1 MDSAATRR
9 VQARGMPPAVPP
21 RAVIWVCMALA
32 TLPIGAGA
40 QTIVQDHP
48 GQYNRADVENGSRL
62 YAAQCAQ
69 CHGPTGDT
77 VPGVDL
83 RRGQFTSAS
92 SDEDLARAIVMG
104 VPGAGMPPFA
114 LQPPEL
120 TGIIAFIRAGLD
132 VAATAVRVGHPERGR
147 ELFEGKGGCAACHRV
162 GGRGPRLAPDLSDI
176 GAIRS
181 PAALQRSVLDPNSA
195 MLPINRPIRLV
206 TRDGKIIEGRRL
218 NEDTYTIQLM
228 AAPPAGSGATD
239 GERLV
244 SIAKADLR
252 DYDVATTSPMPA
264 YRDRLD
270 AGEISDLVAYLVS
283 LKGVQ
288 R

>member
-1 MDSAATRR
+1 MC
-9 VQARGMPPAVPP
+9 V
-21 RAVIWVCMALA
+21 ALA
-32 TLPIGAGA
+32 GFPVALRA
-40 QTIVQDHP
+40 QAIVQDHP

-69 CHGPTGDT
+69 CHGPTGET

-83 RRGQFTSAS
+83 RRGQFRSAA
-92 SDEDLARAIVMG
+92 SDEDLARAITMG
-104 VPGAGMPPFA
+104 VPGTGMPPFA
-114 LQPPEL
+114 LEPSEL

-132 VAATAVRVGHPERGR
+132 VAATAVRVGHAGRGR
-147 ELFEGKGGCAACHRV
+147 DLFDGKGGCAACHRV
-162 GGRGPRLAPDLSDI
+162 AGRGPRLAPDLSDI

-181 PAALQRSVLDPNSA
+181 PAALQRSVLDPNAA

-206 TRDGKIIEGRRL
+206 TRDGKVIEGRRL

-228 AAPPAGSGATD
+228 AAPPAGSGATG

-252 DYDVATTSPMPA
+252 DYEVATMSPMPA

-270 AGEISDLVAYLVS
+270 ADEIADMVAYLVS